1 MSESVTRPAGK
12 YYEELGVGQTWKTPA
27 RTITEADLVSFAG
40 WSGDYNPLHTDEEFA
55 KASQFGR
62 RIFHGP
68 GAFAIATG
76 LESRLGIKDG
86 TAIAFLGMTWTL
98 KAPIFIGDTIHI
110 RQTVVEKRES
120 KKTDRGIINFD
131 VKIMNQRDEV
141 TQEGIWIVMFKRKPA

>member
-1 MSESVTRPAGK
+1 MSESPTRPAGK
-12 YYEELGVGQTWKTPA
+12 YFEELEVGQAWRSPA

-55 KASQFGR
+55 KASQFKQ

-98 KAPIFIGDTIHI
+98 KAPIFIGDTIHV
-110 RQTVVEKRES
+110 RQRVIEKRES
-120 KKTDRGIINFD
+120 KKPDRGIVNFD
-131 VKIMNQRDEV
+131 VKIMSQRDEV
-141 TQEGIWIVMFKRKPA
+141 TQEGTWTVMFKRKPT